1 MEVKLLRRQ
10 LLDKRGGDVDHVL
23 CWSNYSAKAIALV
36 QTRGMPIDTE
46 RWNLVQENNAAVIRE
61 LIRQFD
67 PSYGSEY
74 PIYTPE
80 GEWSYAR
87 FERWLVRTGVAA
99 WPRLESGALNIKG
112 DAFRL
117 MYHLPG
123 IEGLHAL
130 RDSIG
135 FIVKATLPIGRDGR
149 NRPSLFPFGTAT
161 GRNAHARSLY
171 NVHAGMRSFM
181 VFPPDTIGAYLDWR
195 TQKIGVAAAQ
205 SGDTALAALTAEVSA
220 LRRQVEGLTERL
232 TAGSPGPASEE
243 PAPGQS
249 APD

>member
-1 MEVKLLRRQ
+1 MTGNFGSVVICDFEYEIAPGDLPDVLCMVAYVLDENLRRV
-10 LLDKRGGDVDHVL
+10 RCGDVDHVL

-80 GEWSYAR
+80 SEWSYQR
-87 FERWLVRTGVAA
+87 FEQWLIHAGVAA
-99 WPRLESGALNIKG
+99 WPRLESGRLDIDS

-117 MYHLPG
+117 MYHVPG

-130 RDSIG
+130 RDSLG
-135 FIVKATLPIGRDGR
+135 FIVKAQLPIGR
-149 NRPSLFPFGTAT
+149 
-161 GRNAHARSLY
+161 
-171 NVHAGMRSFM
+171 
-181 VFPPDTIGAYLDWR
+181 
-195 TQKIGVAAAQ
+195 
-205 SGDTALAALTAEVSA
+205 
-220 LRRQVEGLTERL
+220 
-232 TAGSPGPASEE
+232 
-243 PAPGQS
+243 
-249 APD
+249 